1 MTKSRKKSKAPKSR
15 RPAILAAT
23 GLAAAG
29 VAAVV
34 IGRRK
39 NRAESE
45 PAGEAATA
53 TPLAPVSTDSR

>member
-1 MTKSRKKSKAPKSR
+1 MTKSKKKSKSAKSR

-45 PAGEAATA
+45 PAPEA

>member
-1 MTKSRKKSKAPKSR
+1 MTKSRKKSKAKSR
-15 RPAILAAT
+15 RPAILAAA
-23 GLAAAG
+23 GVAAAG

-45 PAGEAATA
+45 PAAEAATA